1 MLEKKV
7 IEKEELKALAEQ
19 IRVLTE
25 AEEQE

>member
-1 MLEKKV
+1 MEER
-7 IEKEELKALAEQ
+7 IAQSKEELKALAEQ